1 MRRFILGGTRGQALV
16 EYALGIVLVAFAGVT
31 GTMLFGPSIKAHIAA
46 DYQTTW
52 PEVRFAGLNVVV
64 NPTDRATHV
73 ATSTS
78 LFTAT
83 ATIPPTSTQPP
94 TMTTAPTLT
103 LTPTAT
109 TAPTFT
115 STPTFTPFPTLTFT
129 ATPTYREWCIAMGYN
144 WKPLTGLCKF
154 GGVVMTPPP

>member
-1 MRRFILGGTRGQALV
+1 MRRFILGGTKGQALV

-31 GTMLFGPSIKAHIAA
+31 GTMLFGPSVKAHIAR

-64 NPTDRATHV
+64 NPTDRATH
-73 ATSTS
+73 APTSTS
-78 LFTAT
+78 MY
-83 ATIPPTSTQPP
+83 PPTSTQPP
-94 TMTTAPTLT
+94 TSTIQ
-103 LTPTAT
+103 PTATLPPTMTATATST

-115 STPTFTPFPTLTFT
+115 STPTFTPFPTATFT

-144 WKPLTGLCKF
+144 WKPLLGQCKF
-154 GGVVMTPPP
+154 GGVVMTPQP